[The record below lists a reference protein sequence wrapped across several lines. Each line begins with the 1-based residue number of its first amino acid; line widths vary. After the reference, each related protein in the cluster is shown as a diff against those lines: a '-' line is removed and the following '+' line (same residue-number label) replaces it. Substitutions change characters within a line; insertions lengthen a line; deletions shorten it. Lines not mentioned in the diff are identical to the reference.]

1 MIKKSIK
8 EMVKINQKM
17 IKKLTREI
25 VEMTIIVLVM
35 YLIASVIKF
44 IEAGGQE
51 LIIRRATTVAI
62 IYLIVNMI
70 IKKRA
75 WLSLLLMI

>member
-1 MIKKSIK
+1 MIKKPTR
-8 EMVKINQKM
+8 KM
-17 IKKLTREI
+17 IKRLTREVI
-25 VEMTIIVLVM
+25 EMTIIALVM

-75 WLSLLLMI
+75 